1 MTDILDLKCFSSG
14 LKKVII
20 GTLTLEII
28 EFLNLNR
35 ETGNIILWEDRL
47 KYIEKHKTDFAT
59 DIEYL
64 RHIEQIPNIIENPD
78 YVGLHPSDNS
88 IQYIKRINRL
98 MLVGVRI
105 RNTGDLNFRSCYPIS
120 EQTLQNYLKS
130 NTVREIFKIDNLE

>member
-1 MTDILDLKCFSSG
+1 M
-14 LKKVII
+14 KKVLI

-35 ETGNIILWEDRL
+35 EPGNIVLWEDRL
-47 KYIEKHKTDFAT
+47 KYIEKHKNDFDT
-59 DIEYL
+59 DIEFL

-120 EQTLQNYLKS
+120 EQTLQSYLKC
-130 NTVREIFKIDNLE
+130 NTVRRFYQIDNLE